1 MHLHIHPLVSTR
13 IRGCSFH
20 FNAQKTLKLQFALV
34 FRGGLVWEKSAKRGV
49 FSPLISTS
57 NSLCT
62 RNTSVGGLLP

>member
-34 FRGGLVWEKSAKRGV
+34 FRG
-49 FSPLISTS
+49 
-57 NSLCT
+57 
-62 RNTSVGGLLP
+62 VGGFGKKVPKGVCSPH